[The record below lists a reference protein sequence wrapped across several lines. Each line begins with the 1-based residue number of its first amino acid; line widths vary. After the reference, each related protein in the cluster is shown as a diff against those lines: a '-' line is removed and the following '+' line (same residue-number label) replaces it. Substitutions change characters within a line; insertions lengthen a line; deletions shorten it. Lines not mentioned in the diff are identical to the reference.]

1 MTLAPDL
8 ESDVQSDLQSDS
20 ESEAELVARFTR
32 DAMPYRPALL
42 RTARRLARTEADA
55 EDLVQDALMNAYVG
69 FRRFRPGTNMR
80 AWLFRIMHNRWIST
94 YRMTQRRPTT
104 FCVDELT
111 EGDIADGA
119 LYTTGGWRSAED
131 EALDVIPDAQLRTAL
146 DTLPEGFRTVL
157 YYADVEGFTYA
168 ETAVLMGIPVGTV
181 MSRIARAR
189 QRLRVALTNETTD
202 SIQARAECAA

>member
-8 ESDVQSDLQSDS
+8 ESD
-20 ESEAELVARFTR
+20 AELAARFIR

-42 RTARRLARTEADA
+42 HTARRLARTEADA

-69 FRRFRPGTNMR
+69 FRRFRPGTNLR

-94 YRMTQRRPTT
+94 YRMTQRRPNT

-111 EGDIADGA
+111 DGDLAAYA
-119 LYTTGGWRSAED
+119 LHSTAGWRSAED
-131 EALDVIPDAQLRTAL
+131 EALDTIPDIHLRTAL
-146 DTLPEGFRTVL
+146 DALPEGFRTVL

-189 QRLRVALTNETTD
+189 QRLRAALSTEQTD
-202 SIQARAECAA
+202 TMQAPAECAA

>member
-1 MTLAPDL
+1 MTSATSAGLVEP
-8 ESDVQSDLQSDS
+8 ESDV
-20 ESEAELVARFTR
+20 ELAARFTR

-42 RTARRLARTEADA
+42 RTARRLTRTEADA
-55 EDLVQDALMNAYVG
+55 EDLVQDALLNAYVG
-69 FRRFRPGTNMR
+69 FRRFRTGTNLR

-104 FCVDELT
+104 FCVDEITDSELAA
-111 EGDIADGA
+111 GALHSVADG
-119 LYTTGGWRSAED
+119 RSAED
-131 EALDVIPDAQLRTAL
+131 EALETIPDTDLRTAL

-181 MSRIARAR
+181 MSRIARGRA
-189 QRLRVALTNETTD
+189 RLRAALAAEA
-202 SIQARAECAA
+202 SSEPEECAA

>member
-1 MTLAPDL
+1 MTLAPDPA
-8 ESDVQSDLQSDS
+8 SDS
-20 ESEAELVARFTR
+20 ESEAERAARFTR

-55 EDLVQDALMNAYVG
+55 EDLVQDALLNAYVG

-111 EGDIADGA
+111 DSDIAEGA
-119 LYTTGGWRSAED
+119 LYTATGWRSAED
-131 EALDVIPDAQLRTAL
+131 EALDAIPDAHLRTAL
-146 DTLPEGFRTVL
+146 GTLPEGFRTVL
-157 YYADVEGFTYA
+157 FYADIEGFTYA

-181 MSRIARAR
+181 MSRIARGR
-189 QRLRVALTNETTD
+189 QRLRAALTVDTTNTTNT
-202 SIQARAECAA
+202 SGAAPARGECAA